1 MRLWAAVFWHDLHV
15 APSLVPPYS
24 LPRCPLP
31 AHSPHS
37 PHHHPTT
44 QVSVNDC
51 VIKAVAMAL
60 AEVPAANA
68 LWDAQQ
74 AAAVPAASGAC
85 GRAGLAA
92 CGGSWGC
99 RWILRL

>member
-1 MRLWAAVFWHDLHV
+1 M
-15 APSLVPPYS
+15 
-24 LPRCPLP
+24 
-31 AHSPHS
+31 
-37 PHHHPTT
+37 
-44 QVSVNDC
+44 
-51 VIKAVAMAL
+51 IKAVAMAL